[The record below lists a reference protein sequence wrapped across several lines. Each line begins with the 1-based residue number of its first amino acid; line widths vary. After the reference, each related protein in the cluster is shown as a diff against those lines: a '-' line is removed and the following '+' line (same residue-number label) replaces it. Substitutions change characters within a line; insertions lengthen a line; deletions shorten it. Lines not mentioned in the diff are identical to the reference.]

1 LDNAL
6 APELR
11 IEPER
16 GKTFVLDEKQLSF
29 IDAINGVQ
37 STSKVLEDKVLINK
51 NNIQAVGLLKGIEP
65 SNVSKEMRQNML
77 YTGDFSLKTDSVSY
91 ALIGSHIQAKLN
103 LPIMADKNSLFD
115 LYSPRKG
122 TYNSINPLENINSR
136 VLMAEGLLN
145 YHEDFDQQILVSL
158 DFARDILSEPL
169 KVSALEVYCNT
180 ENIKTIQKEIQAFLG
195 DKFIVK
201 NREQINPTLYKTVK
215 SEKWIVF
222 FIVTLIGIIALFNI
236 IGSLTM
242 LVIDKKNDMMV
253 LRSLGGSNALIQN
266 IFFIEGIL
274 IAFIGSFIGIVVGY
288 TFCVL

>member
-1 LDNAL
+1 MKLSFLFARRYLFSKKTINAINIISSISIIGVMVSSAALVIVLSFYNGMENFILSLDNAL

-65 SNVSKEMRQNML
+65 ISLSKELRHKML

-158 DFARDILSEPL
+158 DFARDILS
-169 KVSALEVYCNT
+169 
-180 ENIKTIQKEIQAFLG
+180 
-195 DKFIVK
+195 
-201 NREQINPTLYKTVK
+201 
-215 SEKWIVF
+215 
-222 FIVTLIGIIALFNI
+222 
-236 IGSLTM
+236 
-242 LVIDKKNDMMV
+242 
-253 LRSLGGSNALIQN
+253 
-266 IFFIEGIL
+266 
-274 IAFIGSFIGIVVGY
+274 
-288 TFCVL
+288 